1 MTSKSLKCD
10 KIQIYFVF
18 RYNSSMGGGS
28 KHQMNEML
36 EKKEIRSEKNEISG
50 TEKRKESLV
59 GSEKRKES
67 LVGSDSKTH
76 KHQSS
81 EDDTLNGLGE

>member
-1 MTSKSLKCD
+1 
-10 KIQIYFVF
+10 
-18 RYNSSMGGGS
+18 MGGGS
-28 KHQMNEML
+28 KNQMNEML

-50 TEKRKESLV
+50 TEKR
-59 GSEKRKES
+59 S

-81 EDDTLNGLGE
+81 DDDTLNGLGE